1 MTVLIYLQNSYVG
14 PRADDNS
21 MLDERAFPPPEAQI
35 YIYFFFASLGTLL
48 FCSICESVALCT
60 SILCTVEAFFLHTRH
75 FCGALSLQSRIGER
89 IKKQIQSAIQSPLR
103 NRETEKPSS
112 TRSPFGKRLNSRSV
126 LVPPQK
132 FGGLSRTYSRATHVN
147 RRCQPCPALRD
158 TRTNRYTDTRL
169 YVPIR
174 MLVNTETLPRISCIA
189 LFSYY
194 FFCCLVTL
202 RHFAIR
208 RQRVHFDPS
217 QKKKPKKTA
226 VKYSENRSK
235 HTIMP
240 VKMLADLGPV
250 KTWPDY
256 VRKCES
262 NYG

>member
-217 QKKKPKKTA
+217 QKKNQRKLQWNI
-226 VKYSENRSK
+226 VKIEAN
-235 HTIMP
+235 TQ
-240 VKMLADLGPV
+240 
-250 KTWPDY
+250 
-256 VRKCES
+256 
-262 NYG
+262 